1 MKDQFVLSD
10 EVLNIQQNDLNDY
23 FIPNETQI
31 RGKSDQD
38 LARYLNEITDS
49 IQVSSENISDPLV
62 FDKIRSFLKYFTSP
76 PPRILSRLF
85 DIVLSAFR
93 VEIKATADDLEN
105 NEKETF
111 NNHRL
116 HLELYG
122 FTVHWFLLLAEEHST
137 SSNMVRK
144 NKSGAAGGHNLKTF
158 DWSAQKLKAFDLAS
172 WLLDLKLTKLWTLP
186 PDRLTFVTLF
196 TKPAYQLLENPAHAK
211 SNPIKERIFRVI
223 SLCVKQYDH
232 LPAAQTTIMQN
243 LQYWEHSAEPMAEL
257 LVYMVDKQNYTQLAD
272 ETLREISNREFK
284 DTTSKEVK
292 DSPNPKTF
300 ATFLQTLAELSKKTI
315 LKNLTVLI
323 NLLASDSY
331 IMRVALIEILGILIA
346 ELFRTIDD
354 TPDNNNLE
362 QINGF
367 FDLLEERMLDTVA
380 YCRQKVL
387 QVYLRLFELRNKFP
401 SRRQTI
407 TKLCVR
413 HLQDKSSTVRKYTIR
428 ALTALITTHP
438 FSMYGG
444 ELDLEEWQ
452 SKLDKIQEEL
462 ESVASEDDVRDV
474 LAAQAMEAE
483 EQNEAKEAEI
493 EENADQPSENVDEDI
508 VMEDVD
514 AVIDENDDEN
524 KGNQPEASLEGEAS
538 STGAATT
545 EPDQPQQPAENIAA
559 PKTIVSSE
567 KMQQLEMMR
576 KYHTDA
582 VAFIKLIHE
591 AIPTI
596 IQLLSSKSKA
606 EVLESMD
613 FLVVGYNYKV
623 KPAADGVKKMLHLI
637 WTKDTSDEGK
647 GIKMKL
653 IKCYSNLYLER
664 DAKLSRQANVNRIAK
679 NLIQLTYDTTL
690 AELTSLEQLL
700 SLLMAENKI
709 AVDVIQK
716 LWSVYGFTQGRIQK
730 SQRRGAIVILGMLA
744 KAKTKVVSDKLDVML
759 KIGLGPLGKEDLE
772 LARYTCIALQ
782 RLEGIRSK
790 EKSRGV
796 HEGVRFPNSHPMFAR
811 LKDVIEIS
819 TDSQLWFSLA
829 EQAINTIF
837 LLCKHP
843 ESLCEEI
850 IREKTSKVFGVK
862 EISVGPS
869 SSPLNESTAPAESS
883 FIEYDMTQQA
893 LPFPQ
898 HPIYQNPMELSQLF
912 FLVGH
917 VALKEIVH
925 LEIVEAAWKRKK
937 SEKEKD
943 KQTEEGHTA
952 VDDEL
957 DQVGGTTEDDIGDAM
972 TRIREREILFG
983 PNSLLGVFGPI
994 LTEVCARNKIYTDRT
1009 LQVNATL
1016 ALTKFM
1022 CVSSDFCEKKL
1033 QLLFTI
1039 LEKSKDASI
1048 RSNIVIALGDMA
1060 VCFNTLIDDNI
1071 TFLYNRLSDPDTIV
1085 RKNAVMVL
1093 THLILNGMVKVKGQI
1108 SEMAKCLEDQD
1119 QRISDLAKLFFT
1131 ELASKDNAIYNN
1143 LPDIISSL
1151 TNNQPNRLEEES
1163 FRKIMKFIFSFDF
1176 TEKEKQAEN
1185 IVDKLCQRFLTAEDE
1200 RSWRDIAYCMSLLPF
1215 KSEKPFKKLL
1225 EGWSSYQDK
1234 IHEDSVHKSFLEIIQ
1249 KGRIHHKNQRL
1260 ELRALVDDFE
1270 QRIAKQRG
1278 PEPEK
1283 TEKTPKRVGRAVKSK
1298 EKKAKNQDAST
1309 TSTDT
1314 KKPLRKRQKLVEE
1327 METSEDEDMDEPS
1340 DLGSEPDEE
1349 DDEEEEDMY
1358 DDEDNEDDI
1367 VPIVNLRKNKSNSV
1381 VRNDEDNEEEDEEE
1395 VVSSQK
1401 STRLTRSRRI
1411 IKDDEDEEEEEEDAE
1426 VQVEDMQ
1433 ADAGGDDEDEDDAME
1448 EDE

>member
-1 MKDQFVLSD
+1 MNMKSQFVLSD
-10 EVLNIQQNDLNDY
+10 QVLNIQQSDLNDY
-23 FIPNETQI
+23 VIPNETQI

-62 FDKIRSFLKYFTSP
+62 FDKIRSFLKCFTAP

-85 DIVLSAFR
+85 DILLSAFR
-93 VEIKATADDLEN
+93 VEIKTTADDLEN
-105 NEKETF
+105 NEKESF

-122 FTVHWFLLLAEEHST
+122 FLVHWFLLLAEEHST
-137 SSNMVRK
+137 SSTMVRK
-144 NKSGAAGGHNLKTF
+144 AKSSSTGGHNLKTF
-158 DWSAQKLKAFDLAS
+158 DWSTQKLKAFDLAS
-172 WLLDLKLTKLWTLP
+172 WLLDLKLSKLWTLP

-211 SNPIKERIFRVI
+211 SSPIKERIFRVI
-223 SLCVKQYDH
+223 SLCVKHYDH

-272 ETLREISNREFK
+272 EILREISNREFK

-315 LKNLTVLI
+315 LKNLTVLV

-331 IMRVALIEILGILIA
+331 IMRVALIDILGILIA

-387 QVYLRLFELRNKFP
+387 QVYIRLFELRNKFP

-444 ELDLEEWQ
+444 ELDLDEWQ
-452 SKLDKIQEEL
+452 AKLGKIKEEL

-474 LAAQAMEAE
+474 LTAQAMEAE
-483 EQNEAKEAEI
+483 EQKEATEAKK
-493 EENADQPSENVDEDI
+493 DENVNEPSDSVDGDI

-514 AVIDENDDEN
+514 AILNEN
-524 KGNQPEASLEGEAS
+524 KEDDKENQPRVPLEEEEP
-538 STGAATT
+538 STRAATAK
-545 EPDQPQQPAENIAA
+545 PNQPQQQQQQPAEKMAA
-559 PKTIVSSE
+559 PKTIVSNE
-567 KMQQLEMMR
+567 KIQQLEMMR

-582 VAFIKLIHE
+582 VAFIKLIHQ

-613 FLVVGYNYKV
+613 FLVVGYNYKIR
-623 KPAADGVKKMLHLI
+623 PAADGVKKMLHLI

-653 IKCYSNLYLER
+653 IQCYSNLYLER
-664 DAKLSRQANVNRIAK
+664 DAKLSKQANVNRIAK

-700 SLLMAENKI
+700 GLLMAENKI

-782 RLEGIRSK
+782 RLEGTRSK

-811 LKDVIEIS
+811 LRDVIEIS

-850 IREKTSKVFGVK
+850 LREKTAKVFGVR
-862 EISVGPS
+862 EASLNPCL
-869 SSPLNESTAPAESS
+869 SPLNDSSNPVESS
-883 FIEYDMTQQA
+883 FMEYDMTQQA

-898 HPIYQNPMELSQLF
+898 HPIYQKPMELAQLF

-943 KQTEEGHTA
+943 KQQEEGHTA

-957 DQVGGTTEDDIGDAM
+957 DQVGGTAEDDIGDAM
-972 TRIREREILFG
+972 SRIREREILFG

-1151 TNNQPNRLEEES
+1151 TNSQPNRLEEES

-1215 KSEKPFKKLL
+1215 KSEKPFRKLL
-1225 EGWSSYQDK
+1225 EGWPTYQDK

-1249 KGRIHHKNQRL
+1249 KGRIHHKNQRP

-1283 TEKTPKRVGRAVKSK
+1283 TEKSPKRVGRTVKSK
-1298 EKKAKNQDAST
+1298 AKSQEAST
-1309 TSTDT
+1309 AVADT
-1314 KKPLRKRQKLVEE
+1314 KKPLRKRQRVVKE

-1340 DLGSEPDEE
+1340 DIGSEPEE
-1349 DDEEEEDMY
+1349 DDEEDEDEEDY
-1358 DDEDNEDDI
+1358 
-1367 VPIVNLRKNKSNSV
+1367 
-1381 VRNDEDNEEEDEEE
+1381 EEEDEEIDI
-1395 VVSSQK
+1395 VSRKNKSKRVTKNEEDDEETVLRQK
-1401 STRLTRSRRI
+1401 SSRSTRSRRI
-1411 IKDDEDEEEEEEDAE
+1411 IQEDDEDEEDEEDEEEEEL
-1426 VQVEDMQ
+1426 QVEDTQ
-1433 ADAGGDDEDEDDAME
+1433 ANVGGEDKRDGDAMDEDE
-1448 EDE
+1448 

>member
-1 MKDQFVLSD
+1 MNMKDQFVLSD
-10 EVLNIQQNDLNDY
+10 EVLNIQQSDLNDY
-23 FIPNETQI
+23 VIPNETQI
-31 RGKSDQD
+31 QGKSDQD

-62 FDKIRSFLKYFTSP
+62 FDKIRSFLKYFTTP

-85 DIVLSAFR
+85 DILLSAFR

-122 FTVHWFLLLAEEHST
+122 FLVHWFLLLAEEHST

-144 NKSGAAGGHNLKTF
+144 AKPSSAGGHNLKTF

-223 SLCVKQYDH
+223 SLCVKHYDH
-232 LPAAQTTIMQN
+232 LPAAQATIMQN

-272 ETLREISNREFK
+272 EILREISNREFK

-331 IMRVALIEILGILIA
+331 IMRVALIEILGLLIA

-354 TPDNNNLE
+354 TPDNNHLE

-387 QVYLRLFELRNKFP
+387 QVYIRLFELKNKFP

-428 ALTALITTHP
+428 ALTASITTHP

-452 SKLDKIQEEL
+452 GKLDKLKEEL
-462 ESVASEDDVRDV
+462 EHVASEDEVRDI
-474 LAAQAMEAE
+474 LTAQAMEAE
-483 EQNEAKEAEI
+483 EQKEVKEAEK
-493 EENADQPSENVDEDI
+493 EESANEPADDVDKDI

-514 AVIDENDDEN
+514 AVMDEN
-524 KGNQPEASLEGEAS
+524 KEDDKENQPEVPSEEKEKS
-538 STGAATT
+538 STEAATA
-545 EPDQPQQPAENIAA
+545 EPDQPQQQPAEKIAA
-559 PKTIVSSE
+559 PKTIVSNE
-567 KMQQLEMMR
+567 KIQQLEMMC

-582 VAFIKLIHE
+582 TAFIKLIHE

-653 IKCYSNLYLER
+653 IKCYSNLYLDR

-730 SQRRGAIVILGMLA
+730 SQRRGAIVILSMLA

-782 RLEGIRSK
+782 RLEGTRSK

-829 EQAINTIF
+829 EQAVNTIF

-850 IREKTSKVFGVK
+850 LRKKTAKVFGVK
-862 EISVGPS
+862 EISLNTSP
-869 SSPLNESTAPAESS
+869 SPLNDNSTPVESS
-883 FIEYDMTQQA
+883 FTEYDMTQQA

-898 HPIYQNPMELSQLF
+898 HPTYQKPMELAQLF

-917 VALKEIVH
+917 IALKEIVH

-943 KQTEEGHTA
+943 KQQEEGHTA

-957 DQVGGTTEDDIGDAM
+957 DQVGGTAEDDIGDAM

-1151 TNNQPNRLEEES
+1151 TNSQPSRLEEES

-1200 RSWRDIAYCMSLLPF
+1200 RSWRDIAYCLSLLPF
-1215 KSEKPFKKLL
+1215 KSEKPFRKLL
-1225 EGWSSYQDK
+1225 EAWPTYQDK

-1249 KGRIHHKNQRL
+1249 KGRIHHKNQRP

-1283 TEKTPKRVGRAVKSK
+1283 AEKSPKKVGRTVKN
-1298 EKKAKNQDAST
+1298 EKKPKSQETST
-1309 TSTDT
+1309 TLADS
-1314 KKPLRKRQKLVEE
+1314 KKPLRKRQRVAKE

-1340 DLGSEPDEE
+1340 DIGSESEE
-1349 DDEEEEDMY
+1349 DSEEEEDY
-1358 DDEDNEDDI
+1358 EEEENGDDI
-1367 VPIVNLRKNKSNSV
+1367 VPIVNLRKNKSKHAI
-1381 VRNDEDNEEEDEEE
+1381 RDDEDDEDEDEEE
-1395 VVSSQK
+1395 PVIRQK
-1401 STRLTRSRRI
+1401 STRSTRSRRI
-1411 IKDDEDEEEEEEDAE
+1411 IQDNDEDEEEEENDLQVDVEGEDE
-1426 VQVEDMQ
+1426 Q
-1433 ADAGGDDEDEDDAME
+1433 EDDAMD